1 MKKLFL
7 SAICI
12 ATALTMVS
20 CGGAKNGP
28 ASEVLSKKAFSAVI
42 AKYDNVGDFYDGVA
56 VVSTGW
62 SNLGVIDAKGKEIVE
77 CKYYNIHHSCDGMLW
92 FYNDSKF
99 GYFNTKGEVVVEP
112 GKYDDANDFS
122 CGVARVKKNGKYGY
136 INTKGEEVIPLNF
149 DSCRDFSENLAL
161 VYANGKYG
169 FIDLKGNFV
178 IAPSYGDAEDFS
190 CGVAIVSKSGTDYVI
205 NTKGEIIYTADKNVE
220 FLDFCFVDNLIPV
233 IKKQGRALSTG
244 YINTKGEEAI
254 PFDLQF
260 AMPFEDG
267 VAIVMKDNKV
277 YSINTKGEI
286 LKEETSVDIIEEIL
300 EEAADYYDFST
311 SVLKMLLGEDY
322 FD

>member
-28 ASEVLSKKAFSAVI
+28 ASEVLSKKTFSAVI
-42 AKYDNVGDFYDGVA
+42 SKYDTVGDFYDGVA
-56 VVSTGW
+56 VVATGW

-77 CKYYNIHHSCDGMLW
+77 CKYYNIYHSCDGMLL
-92 FYNDSKF
+92 FYNDSKY

-112 GKYDDANDFS
+112 GKYDDANHFS

-149 DSCRDFSENLAL
+149 DSCRDFSENLAR
-161 VYANGKYG
+161 VYAKGKYG
-169 FIDLKGNFV
+169 FINLKGDFV
-178 IAPSYGDAEDFS
+178 IVPSYSDAEDFS
-190 CGVAIVSKSGTDYVI
+190 CGVALVSKSGTEYVI
-205 NTKGEIIYTADKNVE
+205 DVEGNIIYTADKNTE
-220 FLDFCFVDNLIPV
+220 FLDCEFVENLIPV
-233 IKKQGRALSTG
+233 IKKQGRTLSTG
-244 YINTKGEEAI
+244 YLNTKGEEAI
-254 PFDLQF
+254 PFDFQY

-267 VAIVMKDNKV
+267 VAIVLKDNKI

-286 LKEETSVDIIEEIL
+286 IKEETSVEIIEELL
-300 EEAADYYDFST
+300 EEADDYLDFSHAT
-311 SVLKMLLGEDY
+311 LVKILGEDY